1 MSTGGLWIVGP
12 ETLWVAEDNLL
23 ALQDY
28 VVGLS
33 TRCAQIADALWRL
46 PHPEGELWASL
57 DWGVVHR
64 LRVEL
69 EGCADQARIIA
80 KALGDYAAECA
91 RQERARVAYFE
102 APRDAVVA
110 TIVVTLGGTQPS
122 ELSGRWTVPD
132 AAATLLG
139 ADYQPGRVVVEKFR
153 GVVEPVPQATTL
165 AERIRRIPGPENPI
179 RIERYQGGGGVV
191 DTEIFI
197 AGTSEWSMGTTANP
211 FDLEGNLA
219 LVAGI
224 PASSYVAVEMAL
236 RRSGVR
242 PGDRVRFIGHSQG
255 GLIAA
260 RMAESGRYTTTGL
273 LTAGAP
279 LGAMSVQG
287 DYPAVSL
294 THTDDVVPELGGASA
309 PTRAVGIE
317 SHSGAI
323 TGDFAGAHSLE
334 AYESTAATADVSP
347 VRDRFGSWAGGGESA
362 RPEFF
367 RASRDRGG

>member
-23 ALQDY
+23 ALQEY
-28 VVGLS
+28 VAGLS
-33 TRCAQIADALWRL
+33 TRCSHIADALWRL
-46 PHPEGELWASL
+46 QPPEGELWAAL
-57 DWGVVHR
+57 DWSVVHR
-64 LRVEL
+64 LRAEL
-69 EGCADQARIIA
+69 DDCADRARAIA
-80 KALGDYAAECA
+80 RALGDYAAECA

-102 APRDAVVA
+102 VPRDAAIAAVA
-110 TIVVTLGGTQPS
+110 VTLGGTEPPD
-122 ELSGRWTVPD
+122 LTDRWGVP
-132 AAATLLG
+132 AAAAALLG
-139 ADYQPGRVVVEKFR
+139 PGYKPERVFVERFR
-153 GVVEPVPQATTL
+153 GVVEPVSQSTTL
-165 AERIRRIPGPENPI
+165 AERIRRIPGPELPI
-179 RIERYQGGGGVV
+179 RVERYRDVDGVV
-191 DTEIFI
+191 ETEIFI
-197 AGTSEWSMGTTANP
+197 AGTSEWSVGTTENP

-279 LGAMSVQG
+279 LGAVSVQG

-294 THTDDVVPELGGASA
+294 AHTDDVVPELGGASA
-309 PTRAVGIE
+309 PTKSVGIQGP
-317 SHSGAI
+317 SGAVM
-323 TGDFAGAHSLE
+323 GDLVGAHSLE
-334 AYESTAATADVSP
+334 AYERTAARADVSP
-347 VRDRFGSWAGGGESA
+347 VRDRFGLWSGGGESV
-362 RPEFF
+362 RPELF
-367 RASRDRGG
+367 RASRHRGG